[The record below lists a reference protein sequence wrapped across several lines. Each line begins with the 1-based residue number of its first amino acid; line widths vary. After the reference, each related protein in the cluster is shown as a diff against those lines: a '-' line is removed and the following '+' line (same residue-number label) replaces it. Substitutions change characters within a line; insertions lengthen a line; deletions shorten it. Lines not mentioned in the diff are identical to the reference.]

1 MSSQPRPVRRVLVT
15 GGTGVLG
22 RAVVTALQGAGTDV
36 RVLSRGIRP
45 STGLGSAE
53 VVVGDVRNVDDLAV
67 AMRDVEVVVHC
78 LQPVDAVIAATLRAD
93 RPHIVYISIVGVDR
107 IPFGL
112 YATKLADERH
122 LEGSGLPWSVLRATQ
137 FHDLVA
143 VLLGGLTRVPIV
155 LLPKGLRI
163 QPVEVSEVGE
173 RLAALALGA
182 PTRRIDELGGPEVR
196 TIRSLSEAV
205 LEQSG
210 RRRRIVEV
218 PVPGR
223 AGRAFAAGAN
233 LTPDHAA
240 GRITFEDYLRR
251 MRAAGQRPYG
261 GVARAYLSPRRLL
274 RTFRPL

>member
-93 RPHIVYISIVGVDR
+93 RPHIVYISIVGVDQ
-107 IPFGL
+107 IPLGL
-112 YATKLADERH
+112 YSTKLADEQR
-122 LEGSGLPWSVLRATQ
+122 LAASGLPWSVLRATQ

-143 VLLGGLTRVPIV
+143 ALIGGLAASPIL
-155 LLPKGLRI
+155 LLPKGVRI
-163 QPVEVSEVGE
+163 QPVDVTEVGQ

-182 PTRRIDELGGPEVR
+182 ATRRIDEFGGPEVR
-196 TIRSLSEAV
+196 SLRSLADAV

-210 RRRRIVEV
+210 RHRRTVEV
-218 PVPGR
+218 PLAGSIGR
-223 AGRAFAAGAN
+223 ALVAGHN
-233 LTPDHAA
+233 LTPDHAD
-240 GRITFEDYLRR
+240 GRITFEDYLAR
-251 MRAAGQRPYG
+251 MRATGDRPYAG
-261 GVARAYLSPRRLL
+261 LLRAYLSPRRLVN
-274 RTFRPL
+274 R